1 MARAYASG
9 VVTGIV
15 VSLAAA
21 ALAPVWRPAL
31 SRWGRPALKGAIK
44 QGVVAYAV
52 LRERASEMGENMSD
66 LLAEAQVEV
75 ATEGAGE
82 QHDGSVASAVAAK
95 V

>member
-1 MARAYASG
+1 MARTYGSG

-66 LLAEAQVEV
+66 LLAEAQVEL

-82 QHDGSVASAVAAK
+82 QDDGPVASAAAAE
-95 V
+95 

>member
-9 VVTGIV
+9 VATGII
-15 VSLAAA
+15 VSVAAA

-66 LLAEAQVEV
+66 LLAEAQVEL
-75 ATEGAGE
+75 ATEQDGA
-82 QHDGSVASAVAAK
+82 QSDASVASAAAAE
-95 V
+95 

>member
-9 VVTGIV
+9 VATGII

-66 LLAEAQVEV
+66 LLAEAQVEL
-75 ATEGAGE
+75 ATERTGDQDGA
-82 QHDGSVASAVAAK
+82 SVASAAAAE
-95 V
+95 

>member
-1 MARAYASG
+1 MARGYASG

-31 SRWGRPALKGAIK
+31 SRWGRPAVKGAIK

-52 LRERASEMGENMSD
+52 LRERASEMGETMSD
-66 LLAEAQVEV
+66 LLAEAQVEL
-75 ATEGAGE
+75 ATESTDE
-82 QHDGSVASAVAAK
+82 TESESIASAAAPE
-95 V
+95 

>member
-1 MARAYASG
+1 MARGYTSG

-31 SRWGRPALKGAIK
+31 SRWGRPALKGAVK
-44 QGVVAYAV
+44 QGIMAYAV

-66 LLAEAQVEV
+66 LLAEAQVEL
-75 ATEGAGE
+75 ATESTGE
-82 QHDGSVASAVAAK
+82 PDEAPIASAASAE
-95 V
+95 

>member
-66 LLAEAQVEV
+66 LLAEAQVEL
-75 ATEGAGE
+75 ATESVGE
-82 QHDGSVASAVAAK
+82 QDDEAATSAAGAK
-95 V
+95 

>member
-1 MARAYASG
+1 MARTYATG
-9 VVTGIV
+9 VATGIV

-52 LRERASEMGENMSD
+52 LRERASEMGENVSD
-66 LLAEAQVEV
+66 LLAEAQVEL
-75 ATEGAGE
+75 ATERAGE
-82 QHDGSVASAVAAK
+82 PEDGSVTSAAAAE
-95 V
+95 